1 MAWKM
6 AFFVDYDDCSGV
18 VAVLLWVVM
27 EWSALVCL
35 WGVVGSFGRVLKSAA
50 DGTRCR

>member
-1 MAWKM
+1 MAWKV

-27 EWSALVCL
+27 EWAAFGVPVGCGGVLCGLCGGLV
-35 WGVVGSFGRVLKSAA
+35 VL
-50 DGTRCR
+50 C